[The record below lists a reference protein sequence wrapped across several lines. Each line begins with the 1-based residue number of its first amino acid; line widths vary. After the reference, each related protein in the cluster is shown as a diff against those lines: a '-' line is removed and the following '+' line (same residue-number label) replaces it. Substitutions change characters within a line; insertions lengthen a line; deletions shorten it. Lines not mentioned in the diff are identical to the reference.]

1 MGKHMTTSSART
13 RTGPFKAHGFSLVEL
28 MVAMAL
34 GLLLT
39 VAMGSVYF
47 SSRTAFSRQ
56 QQLGSIQQSV
66 RIAFEYLRD
75 DARMVGHMGCYTGLP
90 LTAPSFNSALST
102 TTLASNYAVGVEG
115 YEYTNATA
123 GAYTLDSNAPADVTA
138 AGNWTTNTAGGTSNT
153 IAVATIAGTGNGLTP
168 GSDVLVIRTVS
179 GRPVRLAANANVA
192 ASQAA
197 FTIETVA
204 GSTDKCN
211 NGTTAK
217 VSGFCATSHGLI
229 ASCTQARVF
238 QVSAITA
245 GVAPAASTLTL
256 SSSMG
261 TDPQYV
267 TAGTEVFPMQ
277 TIIYYVKKSSSGT
290 STSLYRRTFDG
301 DRKDPSGTVAQGQEQ
316 ELIEG
321 VENLQVKYGVELAA
335 TPNGIVANYVTAN
348 AVTDWSLVVAVR
360 MGLVIRST
368 VPVEA
373 DVSVAAAASS
383 VNGVAVTYPTTGSK
397 YDRRVFTT
405 TVAVRNRIAYF

>member
-1 MGKHMTTSSART
+1 MSKHMTTPSAREL
-13 RTGPFKAHGFSLVEL
+13 TGRFNAHGFSLIEL

-39 VAMGSVYF
+39 IAMGSVYF

-66 RIAFEYLRD
+66 RIAFSYLRD
-75 DARMVGHMGCYTGLP
+75 DARMVGHMGCFTGLP
-90 LTAPSFNSALST
+90 MTAAAGFNSVLP

-115 YEYTNATA
+115 YEYTNATP
-123 GAYTLDSNAPADVTA
+123 GAYTLGSNAPADVTA

-192 ASQAA
+192 ANQTA
-197 FTIETVA
+197 FTIETIA
-204 GSTDKCN
+204 GSSDKCSD
-211 NGTTAK
+211 GTTAK
-217 VSGFCATSHGLI
+217 VSGFCASSHGLI

-256 SSSMG
+256 ASMA

-277 TIIYYVKKSSSGT
+277 TIVYYVKKSSSGT
-290 STSLYRRTFDG
+290 TTSLYRRIFDG
-301 DRKDPSGTVAQGQEQ
+301 DRKDASGTAAQGQEQ

-368 VPVEA
+368 IPVEA

>member
-1 MGKHMTTSSART
+1 MTTPSAREL
-13 RTGPFKAHGFSLVEL
+13 TGRFNAHGFSLIEL

-39 VAMGSVYF
+39 IAMGSVYF

-66 RIAFEYLRD
+66 RIAFSYLRD
-75 DARMVGHMGCYTGLP
+75 DARMVGHMGCFTGLP
-90 LTAPSFNSALST
+90 MTAAAGFNNVLST
-102 TTLASNYAVGVEG
+102 TSLASNYAVGVEG

-123 GAYTLDSNAPADVTA
+123 GAYTLGSNAPADDTA
-138 AGNWTTNTAGGTSNT
+138 AANWTTNTAGAGGTSNT
-153 IAVATIAGTGNGLTP
+153 ISVATIAGTGNGLTP
-168 GSDVLVIRTVS
+168 GSDALVIRTVS

-192 ASQAA
+192 ANQTA
-197 FTIETVA
+197 FTIETIA
-204 GSTDKCN
+204 GSADKCN

-217 VSGFCATSHGLI
+217 VSGFCAGSHGLI

-256 SSSMG
+256 ASMA

-277 TIIYYVKKSSSGT
+277 TIVYYVKKSSSGT
-290 STSLYRRTFDG
+290 TTSLYRRIFDG
-301 DRKDPSGTVAQGQEQ
+301 DRKDASGTAAQGQEQ

-368 VPVEA
+368 IPVEA

>member
-1 MGKHMTTSSART
+1 
-13 RTGPFKAHGFSLVEL
+13 

-39 VAMGSVYF
+39 IAMGSVYF

-66 RIAFEYLRD
+66 RIAFSYLRD
-75 DARMVGHMGCYTGLP
+75 DARMVGHMGCFTGLP
-90 LTAPSFNSALST
+90 MTAAAGFNNVLAT
-102 TTLASNYAVGVEG
+102 TSLASNYAVGVEG
-115 YEYTNATA
+115 YEYTNATP
-123 GAYTLDSNAPADVTA
+123 GAYTLGSNAPADVTT

-153 IAVATIAGTGNGLTP
+153 ISVATIAGTGNGLTP

-179 GRPVRLAANANVA
+179 GRPVRLSANANVGA
-192 ASQAA
+192 NKTTFS
-197 FTIETVA
+197 IETIA
-204 GSTDKCN
+204 GSSDKCSD
-211 NGTTAK
+211 GTTAK
-217 VSGFCATSHGLI
+217 VSGFCANSHGLI

-256 SSSMG
+256 ASMA

-290 STSLYRRTFDG
+290 TTSLYRRIFDG
-301 DRKDPSGTVAQGQEQ
+301 DRKDASGTAADGQEQ

-368 VPVEA
+368 IPVEA

>member
-1 MGKHMTTSSART
+1 
-13 RTGPFKAHGFSLVEL
+13 

-39 VAMGSVYF
+39 IAMGSVYF

-75 DARMVGHMGCYTGLP
+75 DARMVGHMGCFTGLP
-90 LTAPSFNSALST
+90 LTAATGFNSVLP

-123 GAYTLDSNAPADVTA
+123 GAYTLGSNAPADVTG

-153 IAVATIAGTGNGLTP
+153 IPVATIAGTGNGLTP

-179 GRPVRLAANANVA
+179 GRPVRLSANANVGA
-192 ASQAA
+192 NKTTFS
-197 FTIETVA
+197 IETIA
-204 GSTDKCN
+204 GSSDKCSD
-211 NGTTAK
+211 GTTAK
-217 VSGFCATSHGLI
+217 VSGFCAGSHGLI

-256 SSSMG
+256 ASMA

-277 TIIYYVKKSSSGT
+277 TIVYYVKKSSSGT
-290 STSLYRRTFDG
+290 TTSLYRRIFDG

-335 TPNGIVANYVTAN
+335 TPNGIVANYVTAE

-368 VPVEA
+368 IPVEA

-383 VNGVAVTYPTTGSK
+383 VNGVAVTYPTTGPK

>member
-1 MGKHMTTSSART
+1 M
-13 RTGPFKAHGFSLVEL
+13 
-28 MVAMAL
+28 
-34 GLLLT
+34 
-39 VAMGSVYF
+39 
-47 SSRTAFSRQ
+47 
-56 QQLGSIQQSV
+56 
-66 RIAFEYLRD
+66 
-75 DARMVGHMGCYTGLP
+75 
-90 LTAPSFNSALST
+90 LST
-102 TTLASNYAVGVEG
+102 TSLASNYAVGVEG
-115 YEYTNATA
+115 YEYTNATV
-123 GAYTLDSNAPADVTA
+123 GAYTLGSNAPADVTA

-153 IAVATIAGTGNGLTP
+153 ISVATIAGTGNGLTP
-168 GSDVLVIRTVS
+168 GSDALVIRTVS
-179 GRPVRLAANANVA
+179 GRPVRLSANANVGA
-192 ASQAA
+192 NKTTFS
-197 FTIETVA
+197 IETIA
-204 GSTDKCN
+204 GSSDKCSD
-211 NGTTAK
+211 GTTAK
-217 VSGFCATSHGLI
+217 VSGFCANSHGLI

-256 SSSMG
+256 ASMA

-277 TIIYYVKKSSSGT
+277 TIVYYVKKSSSGT
-290 STSLYRRTFDG
+290 TTSLYRRIFDG
-301 DRKDPSGTVAQGQEQ
+301 DRKDASGTAAQGQEQ

-368 VPVEA
+368 IPVEA